1 MRIDFTLTLPGMTEI
16 INIVKLA
23 KEFDVDLLT
32 KLTFAFDPSIPM
44 SPQILPRSLLNPW
57 LNDIEAELG
66 SDVHYVA
73 DLINQLR
80 TQPTFEEHWPD
91 TYLAGQRRA
100 KFTTNNLE
108 SHRQDSYTLS
118 DILAQRPEVKAWW
131 DSIDE

>member
-1 MRIDFTLTLPGMTEI
+1 
-16 INIVKLA
+16 
-23 KEFDVDLLT
+23 
-32 KLTFAFDPSIPM
+32 M

-91 TYLAGQRRA
+91 TYLTGQRKA
-100 KFTTNNLE
+100 KFVTRNLE
-108 SHRQDSYTLS
+108 EFRQDKYTLS
-118 DILAQRPEVKAWW
+118 DILSQRPAVQQWW
-131 DSIDE
+131 NSINE